1 MTRNASIFLGF
12 LFVFSCLMTFPS
24 QALAVLTVTKNL
36 DTEDTTVHFFGKFD
50 ITGTSTTDT
59 PFSVVWWPADSM
71 GNSGVHQT
79 PVLGTRLHT
88 TPASTPTT
96 ISFEI
101 LYNNNPDITPD
112 TSYVYDVRN
121 HTTGASY
128 YSDMF
133 QSPPPPPAPIT
144 YIDSSSSGILM
155 SLIGGERTIT
165 SFTGGM
171 IVTASQ
177 ATTAAFQVIWGESET
192 ALSNVAPVYLGATG
206 TVTMG
211 NFIFPSGST
220 EEFHFK
226 LEGLVADK
234 KYYYSVTKNG
244 QPNERYTQIREV
256 DIHSGGGPGGS
267 PGGPGGSPGGPN
279 LDEGPIEGGLV
290 PCDGSPQHPCRFT
303 SLIDL
308 VNRMIQYL
316 IYLMI
321 PLAAIVFAYAGFIL
335 ITQGGSPAARE
346 TAKGMFIKVVIGLI
360 FVLGAWLIMS
370 TIMNALGLKEGFS
383 FF

>member
-1 MTRNASIFLGF
+1 MTRNTNIFFGF
-12 LFVFSCLMTFPS
+12 LFVLFCLIAFPYKAS
-24 QALAVLTVTKNL
+24 AVLTVTKNL
-36 DTEDTTVHFFGKFD
+36 DSEDTTVHFFGKFD
-50 ITGTSTTDT
+50 ITGTSTTDV

-71 GNSGVHQT
+71 GNSGVHET
-79 PVLGTRLHT
+79 SILGTRLHT

-133 QSPPPPPAPIT
+133 QSPPPPPTPIT
-144 YIDSSSSGILM
+144 YINSSSSGLLM

-165 SFTGGM
+165 TFTGGM

-192 ALSNVAPVYLGATG
+192 TLSNVAPVYLGATG
-206 TVTMG
+206 TVAMG
-211 NFIFPSGST
+211 NFIFPSGSS

-226 LEGLVADK
+226 LEGLTGDK

-256 DIHSGGGPGGS
+256 DVHSGGTGTGTGTGGTGTT
-267 PGGPGGSPGGPN
+267 GGTS
-279 LDEGPIEGGLV
+279 DQGPIEGGLV
-290 PCDGSPQHPCRFT
+290 PCDGSPEHPCRFT

-308 VNRMIQYL
+308 VNRIIQYL

-370 TIMNALGLKEGFS
+370 TIMTALGLKEGFS